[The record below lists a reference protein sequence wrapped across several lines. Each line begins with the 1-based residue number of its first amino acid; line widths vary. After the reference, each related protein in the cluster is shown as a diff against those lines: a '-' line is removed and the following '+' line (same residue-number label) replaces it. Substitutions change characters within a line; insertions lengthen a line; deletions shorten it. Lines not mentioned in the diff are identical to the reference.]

1 MADIYLLT
9 SFEEREVCYQSMM
22 QKTMAHRHKSLE
34 TTATAVFVMRNKT
47 NASFNHALNAKIG
60 LSKV

>member
-1 MADIYLLT
+1 
-9 SFEEREVCYQSMM
+9 M